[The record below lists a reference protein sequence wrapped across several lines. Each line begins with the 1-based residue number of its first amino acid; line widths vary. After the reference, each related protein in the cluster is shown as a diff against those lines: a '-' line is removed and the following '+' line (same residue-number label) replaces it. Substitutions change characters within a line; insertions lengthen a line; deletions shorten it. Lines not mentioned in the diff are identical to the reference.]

1 MPKNLPPGF
10 DANAVIAGLHEA
22 MAFGEPTRSG
32 DKATFYKVAEPTQTV
47 PRDDDGVPFDVSSRP
62 ARSATPVQVP
72 CAIEFVDK
80 TDQSETFGYVQATRI
95 KVTLLDPDY
104 QKVKGFKYMSVGGD
118 RYNYRLTEPPVA
130 LGSIDVWTVHCV
142 AQDES

>member
-10 DANAVIAGLHEA
+10 DASAVIAGLREA
-22 MAFGEPTRSG
+22 MTFGEPTRSD
-32 DKATFYKVAEPTQTV
+32 DKATFYLWSQAASGGVL
-47 PRDDDGVPFDVSSRP
+47 DDDGVPFDTAQRP
-62 ARSATPVQVP
+62 TRTTKPVQVP
-72 CAIEFVDK
+72 CAIEYVDRA
-80 TDQSETFGYVQATRI
+80 DQGETFGLVQASRI

-104 QKVKGFKYMSVGGD
+104 QKVKGFRYMSVGGD

-142 AQDES
+142 AEDES

>member
-10 DANAVIAGLHEA
+10 DAAAVIAGLHEA
-22 MAFGEPTRSG
+22 MAFGEPTRVG
-32 DKATFYKVAEPTQTV
+32 DKATFYLVTEAAQTV
-47 PRDDDGVPFDVSSRP
+47 ARDDDGIPFDIAQRP
-62 ARSATPVQVP
+62 TRTAKGVQVS
-72 CAIEFVDK
+72 CAIEFVDRA
-80 TDQSETFGYVQATRI
+80 DQGETFGLVQATRI

-104 QKVKGFKYMSVGGD
+104 QKVKGFRYMSVGGD

-142 AQDES
+142 AEDES